1 MNKEK
6 DKKSCFPGILTALLI
21 GLSTGFILGILFAP
35 KSGRETEKEIKK
47 KSIELIEKGKSSL
60 DEFTC
65 RARDYM
71 DKSKSKLAELRS
83 KGESF
88 AETSK
93 EKIADL
99 SKVVSSETSKAGEK
113 IKKVVDKGK
122 KTSKRIE
129 EELS

>member
-1 MNKEK
+1 MKKEK
-6 DKKSCFPGILTALLI
+6 DEKSCFPGILTALLV

-65 RARDYM
+65 RAKDYM

-93 EKIADL
+93 EKITDI
-99 SKVVSSETSKAGEK
+99 SKVISSETGKASEK

-122 KTSKRIE
+122 KTSKRVE